1 MIISF
6 CIKCSTLIAERY
18 VYHQNCAINDHC
30 LKRIPY
36 TISIMKP
43 LYFLSLVFLLS
54 NVVHTTAQVQFND
67 NDFIQIEKKV
77 IEWRRD
83 IHENPELG
91 NREFRTA
98 ALVAKHLKS
107 LGIKVTTEVGVT
119 GVVGLLEGG
128 LPGPVIALRADM
140 DALPVLERTPVPFA
154 SKKKTIYNGTETN
167 VMHACGHDSH
177 VAILMGVAE
186 MLAEIKDDLKG
197 TVKFIFQPAEE
208 GAPKGEEGGA
218 ELMVKEGALKNP
230 NVDVIF
236 GLHIN
241 AQLEVGNIT
250 YRPGGMFAGVGDLK
264 ITIKGRSAHGAEPW
278 YAIDPVVT
286 SAQII
291 NNLQTIMSRNV
302 NVTENAAVV
311 TIGAINGGNRS
322 NIIPEQVEMLG
333 TVRTLS
339 ESDEELIFKR
349 IREIVTNTAEANG
362 AHAIV
367 ELPYSSHYPVTFND
381 IELTKNMVPSLQKA
395 AGSDHVNLIPA
406 ETGAEDFSFF
416 ANEVPGFYFYVGAL
430 PKGQDP
436 KTSASHHTPDFF
448 LDESGFITGVKA
460 MLNLVS
466 DYMETSSVAYSKK

>member
-1 MIISF
+1 
-6 CIKCSTLIAERY
+6 
-18 VYHQNCAINDHC
+18 
-30 LKRIPY
+30 
-36 TISIMKP
+36 MKKTH
-43 LYFLSLVFLLS
+43 LLLVLTFLLS
-54 NVVHTTAQVQFND
+54 QITLNAQSNS
-67 NDFIQIEKKV
+67 IQNEIQTKVKAIEQKV
-77 IEWRRD
+77 IDWRRD
-83 IHENPELG
+83 IHQNPELG
-91 NREFRTA
+91 NREVRTA

-107 LGIKVTTEVGVT
+107 LGMEVITNVGIT
-119 GVVGLLEGG
+119 GVIGILKGD

-140 DALPVLERTPVPFA
+140 DALPVLERTPVSFA
-154 SKKKTIYNGTETN
+154 SKVKTIYNGKETS

-177 VAILMGVAE
+177 VAILMGAAE
-186 MLAEIKDDLKG
+186 VLSGMQKDLKG

-241 AQLEVGNIT
+241 AQVEAGKIT

-264 ITIKGRSAHGAEPW
+264 ITVKGKSSHGAEPW
-278 YAIDPVVT
+278 SSIDPIVT

-291 NNLQTIMSRNV
+291 NNLQTIISRNV
-302 NVTENAAVV
+302 NITRNAAVV
-311 TIGAINGGNRS
+311 TIGSIHGGNRS

-339 ESDEELIFKR
+339 DGDEKLIFDR
-349 IREIVTNTAEANG
+349 IRQIATKTAEANG
-362 AHAIV
+362 AEAIV
-367 ELPYSSHYPVTFND
+367 ELPYSSHYPVTFNNL
-381 IELTKNMVPSLQKA
+381 ELTAKMLPSLQKS
-395 AGSDHVNLIPA
+395 AGMSNVLLVPA

-416 ANEVPGFYFYVGAL
+416 ANEVPGFYFYIGGL

-448 LDESGFITGVKA
+448 LDESGFILGVNA
-460 MLNLVS
+460 MVNLVA
-466 DYMETSSVAYSKK
+466 DYMEIGK